1 MNKTILCLIALTI
14 LGCVSS
20 YRINPKSF
28 TPAKV
33 RSIKHLKS
41 TEQEIKDLDLEQ
53 MFEVFDVKFKLFPK
67 NLNLNLH

>member
-1 MNKTILCLIALTI
+1 MNKTFLCLIAITI
-14 LGCVSS
+14 LGCVAS

-41 TEQEIKDLDLEQ
+41 TDQDIKDLDLEQ
-53 MFEVFDVKFKLFPK
+53 MFEVFDVNFIFSPQIEIFI
-67 NLNLNLH
+67 NL